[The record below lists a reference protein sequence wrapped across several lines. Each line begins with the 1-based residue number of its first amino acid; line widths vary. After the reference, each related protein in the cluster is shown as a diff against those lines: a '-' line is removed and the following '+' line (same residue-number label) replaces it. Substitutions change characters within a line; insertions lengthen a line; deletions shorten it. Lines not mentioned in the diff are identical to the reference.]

1 MAQRGAQVGPWR
13 PACPTVATLPRSRHA
28 THTQRRPDRP
38 FIVHRARRAGIR
50 SGRLEPSSRANS
62 DPSPMDQTAT
72 TRVASAAART
82 HLRPRSLIACMA
94 GRPRPLRRSAAR
106 PDLATHRGQGSTI
119 ERRPAFHD
127 VRRAPPASM
136 CPLKHIRCQ
145 VLHTPLAGYTAGHVR
160 WLLGA
165 ARTGC
170 DTARSPSAPW
180 LPRRAGARGR

>member
-13 PACPTVATLPRSRHA
+13 PACPTVATLPRSCHA
-28 THTQRRPDRP
+28 AHTQRRPDRP

-50 SGRLEPSSRANS
+50 FGRLEPSSRANS
-62 DPSPMDQTAT
+62 GLSPMDRTAT
-72 TRVASAAART
+72 TRAASAAAGV
-82 HLRPRSLIACMA
+82 HLQPRSLIACMA
-94 GRPRPLRRSAAR
+94 GGPRPLRQSAAK

-127 VRRAPPASM
+127 ARRAPPASM
-136 CPLKHIRCQ
+136 RPLKHIRCR
-145 VLHTPLAGYTAGHVR
+145 VLHAALAGYPAGHVR

-170 DTARSPSAPW
+170 DTARSTSAPW
-180 LPRRAGARGR
+180 LQRRAGARGR